1 MTGLL
6 FAAWRNFTRN
16 IMRYRVL
23 LVALVLITAVLLVV
37 LGIVLGLRDGL
48 YQKASRYFS
57 GNIVV
62 LGYIGD
68 GDSLIEQPDQV
79 IQAVQRLDEQG
90 IQLRSYSRRSS
101 YYDRKNIELFFSGY
115 YINQRRMVGVEWE
128 LEEPILQEFDFFA
141 GGVPDAGN
149 ESAILISTA
158 TAEKLNIDV
167 GDELLVS
174 IQSDRGR
181 TNTAELIVG
190 GIFSESSFF
199 GYQVYIH
206 RRTLNRLREVP
217 EDEINEIGV
226 YLEDPLRTEDAAA
239 RALAGELA
247 RTLPTFGV
255 IQTRDEYSE
264 LSRKDHGQRSYGVV
278 SVGAQLA
285 EIDDLLKAMTLI
297 AGLVILMFL
306 CIVVVG
312 VGNTFSMIVWERTQ
326 EIGTL
331 RALGMQRRRA
341 ILSFLAEAGFLGL
354 GSVVLGLF
362 LGLGILEL
370 VHRGLSFPANLVT
383 TLFLTRGRLQW
394 LMPSWGLVSISLLVV
409 GACILGSLRAA
420 LRAGSMSPVEALSH
434 HK

>member
-1 MTGLL
+1 MKGLI

-16 IMRYRVL
+16 LKRYRVL
-23 LVALVLITAVLLVV
+23 LIALVLITAVLLVL
-37 LGIVLGLRDGL
+37 LGVVLGLRDGL

-68 GDSLIEQPDQV
+68 GDSVIEEPEKV
-79 IQAVQRLDEQG
+79 VEAVHALEERGFSL
-90 IQLRSYSRRSS
+90 STYSRRSS

-128 LEEPILQEFDFFA
+128 LEEPVLKGFDFFS
-141 GGVPDAGN
+141 GGVPAAKD

-174 IQSDRGR
+174 IESNRGR
-181 TNTAELIVG
+181 TNTAELIVA

-199 GYQVYIH
+199 GYQIYVH
-206 RRTLNRLREVP
+206 RKALNRLREVP
-217 EDEINEIGV
+217 EDLINEIGV
-226 YLEDPLRTEDAAA
+226 YLDDPLRTEIPAA
-239 RALAGELA
+239 RALVEELEKS
-247 RTLPTFGV
+247 LPTFGV
-255 IQTRDEYSE
+255 IKTRNEYSE
-264 LSRKDHGQRSYGVV
+264 QSRKDHGKRSYGVV

-285 EIDDLLKAMTLI
+285 EIDDLLNAMTMI

-312 VGNTFSMIVWERTQ
+312 VGNTFSMIVWERTR

-331 RALGMQRRRA
+331 RALGMQRERA
-341 ILSFLAEAGFLGL
+341 ILTFLAEAAFLGL
-354 GSVVLGLF
+354 GSVVLGIL
-362 LGLGILEL
+362 LGTAVLEL
-370 VHRGLSFPANLVT
+370 VHQALRFPANLVS
-383 TLFLTRGRLQW
+383 TLFLTQGRLDW
-394 LMPSWGLVSISLLVV
+394 LMPPWAVASISLLVI
-409 GACILGSLRAA
+409 GACVLGSLRAA
-420 LRAGSMSPVEALSH
+420 LKAGQLSPVEALSH
-434 HK
+434 QK